1 MKEFQSVPMNTA
13 EDSAKLK
20 RNQAWVYSATFISY
34 AMSHFSRKCYTN
46 VKKQLVVNAGMSKS
60 LLSRLDTGFM
70 LSYAIGGFLSGMV
83 GDRMRMSTVIAGG
96 LAGSAVCVLL
106 LAGGAADHLL
116 QKTVIGANIFFMIN
130 WLAHGLFQ
138 STGGPVGTAIMGNWF
153 GKQNRGLVFGT
164 WTCHQYVGNI
174 IAALVATAVLSR
186 EGVSYYWALII
197 PAAANA
203 IWGLVIYMF
212 LPPHPEE
219 IGLESPKDTEKRE
232 AGGDVNE
239 GRTDGEETAIS
250 IVEAFTIPAVA
261 SYAIAF
267 GFFKFTNYALFFWLP
282 FFLTSHFSPSESN
295 LISTLYDIGMMP
307 GGIIVGVVSD
317 AFGGRRACVI
327 VTFLSLL
334 CVLLVV
340 FAEKSDDMAAGPLLV
355 LLGLMGVLVGGPNN
369 IISSAVAVD
378 LAGHP
383 KLAGTRSLGTVT
395 GIINGSGSIVAAVGL
410 LIIGP
415 LQNFGGWKAVWYFLV
430 ASTIA
435 GMALLAPL
443 VHKEIFNHGH
453 EEEEEEE
460 SKPLASNNAGYSA
473 VESAP

>member
-1 MKEFQSVPMNTA
+1 
-13 EDSAKLK
+13 
-20 RNQAWVYSATFISY
+20 
-34 AMSHFSRKCYTN
+34 
-46 VKKQLVVNAGMSKS
+46 
-60 LLSRLDTGFM
+60 
-70 LSYAIGGFLSGMV
+70 
-83 GDRMRMSTVIAGG
+83 
-96 LAGSAVCVLL
+96 
-106 LAGGAADHLL
+106 
-116 QKTVIGANIFFMIN
+116 
-130 WLAHGLFQ
+130 
-138 STGGPVGTAIMGNWF
+138 
-153 GKQNRGLVFGT
+153 
-164 WTCHQYVGNI
+164 TCHQYVGNI

-203 IWGLVIYMF
+203 IWGLVIYIF

-219 IGLESPKDTEKRE
+219 IGLESPKDTEKVRRSGLRLKSRE
-232 AGGDVNE
+232 E
-239 GRTDGEETAIS
+239 GRHLFHLPALLFSPYNCTMQ
-250 IVEAFTIPAVA
+250 AFTIPAVA

-282 FFLTSHFSPSESN
+282 FFLTSHFNPSESN

-395 GIINGSGSIVAAVGL
+395 GIINGSGSIVAAVG
-410 LIIGP
+410 
-415 LQNFGGWKAVWYFLV
+415 
-430 ASTIA
+430 
-435 GMALLAPL
+435 
-443 VHKEIFNHGH
+443 
-453 EEEEEEE
+453 
-460 SKPLASNNAGYSA
+460 
-473 VESAP
+473 

>member
-1 MKEFQSVPMNTA
+1 MQ
-13 EDSAKLK
+13 
-20 RNQAWVYSATFISY
+20 
-34 AMSHFSRKCYTN
+34 
-46 VKKQLVVNAGMSKS
+46 
-60 LLSRLDTGFM
+60 
-70 LSYAIGGFLSGMV
+70 
-83 GDRMRMSTVIAGG
+83 
-96 LAGSAVCVLL
+96 
-106 LAGGAADHLL
+106 
-116 QKTVIGANIFFMIN
+116 
-130 WLAHGLFQ
+130 
-138 STGGPVGTAIMGNWF
+138 
-153 GKQNRGLVFGT
+153 
-164 WTCHQYVGNI
+164 
-174 IAALVATAVLSR
+174 
-186 EGVSYYWALII
+186 
-197 PAAANA
+197 
-203 IWGLVIYMF
+203 
-212 LPPHPEE
+212 
-219 IGLESPKDTEKRE
+219 
-232 AGGDVNE
+232 
-239 GRTDGEETAIS
+239 
-250 IVEAFTIPAVA
+250 AFTIPAVA

-355 LLGLMGVLVGGPNN
+355 LLGLMGVLVGGVSLNLYGLLNTIRPNN

-443 VHKEIFNHGH
+443 VHKEIF
-453 EEEEEEE
+453 
-460 SKPLASNNAGYSA
+460 
-473 VESAP
+473 